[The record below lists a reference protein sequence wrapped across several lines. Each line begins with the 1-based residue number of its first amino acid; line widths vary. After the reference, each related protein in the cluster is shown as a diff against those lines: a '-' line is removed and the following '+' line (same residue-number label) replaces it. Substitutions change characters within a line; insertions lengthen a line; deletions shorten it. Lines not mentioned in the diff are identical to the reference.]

1 MATMRPIL
9 ILLALVLTMTA
20 PGWAAAAEASPFSG
34 AQREE
39 IDRMIGDYIRRNP
52 EVILDAVRAL
62 QTREQA
68 EQQQRQTDGVVAKR
82 EQLEHDP
89 ADPVIGNRN
98 GEITVVEFFDYRC
111 PYCKGM
117 LPAIL
122 QLLKDEP
129 RVRYVLKEFPILTP
143 ESRIASRA
151 ALAAWAI
158 DKSRYFDLHLK
169 MMETKG
175 ELNEAR
181 ILDMAKSVGLDTK
194 RLRLAMD
201 DPKIEQQLAANAAL
215 AQAIG
220 ITGTPAFIVGNR
232 LAPGAM
238 DAGTLRKFVT
248 ASADQN

>member
-1 MATMRPIL
+1 MRPFL
-9 ILLALVLTMTA
+9 ILLALMLSIAIPRWATA
-20 PGWAAAAEASPFSG
+20 EEASPLTG

-62 QTREQA
+62 QAREQA
-68 EQQQRQTDGVVAKR
+68 EQQQHQKDGVIAKR
-82 EQLEHDP
+82 DELEHDP

-98 GEITVVEFFDYRC
+98 GDITVVEFFDYRC

-117 LPAIL
+117 LPAVL

-151 ALAAWAI
+151 ALAAWTI

-175 ELNEAR
+175 ELSEPR

-194 RLRLAMD
+194 RLRVAMD
-201 DPKIEQQLAANAAL
+201 DPKIEQKLVANAAL
-215 AQAIG
+215 AQTIG

-238 DAGTLRKFVT
+238 DAGMLRKFVT
-248 ASADQN
+248 DPAAED